1 MSRHKLA
8 IIHLNIITR
17 GDKTIALRIENTHFY
32 WDFLSSRR
40 GWRKCKRCSGS
51 HKNGRFN
58 LLPQIHSYT
67 ERSFHRIDDRNRST
81 RIAAPSVSITL
92 TWTVCGW
99 IYNTLGFSSFPNYF
113 NIISPKIGNPSET
126 KKMG

>member
-40 GWRKCKRCSGS
+40 GWRQCKRCNGS
-51 HKNGRFN
+51 HKTGRFH

-81 RIAAPSVSITL
+81 RIAAPSVSITRSEEHTSEL
-92 TWTVCGW
+92 QS
-99 IYNTLGFSSFPNYF
+99 LMRSSYAVFCL
-113 NIISPKIGNPSET
+113 
-126 KKMG
+126 KKK